1 MFTVDI
7 DNIIDAINY
16 TNVCCRHAARPSY
29 LELFTPLSIS
39 SHADFDA
46 IFILIYSR
54 VNGYINSSFGPFKMN
69 KRNDF
74 C

>member
-29 LELFTPLSIS
+29 LELFTPLSILS
-39 SHADFDA
+39 NADFDV
-46 IFILIYSR
+46 IFILICSR
-54 VNGYINSSFGPFKMN
+54 VNGYINSSLALL
-69 KRNDF
+69 KRKKRKDF